1 MAKYTGVREN
11 SDGSWYYRI
20 KVKNP
25 AGKLIDTMR
34 KQDDNGMPFMTA
46 RAAHEARVSH
56 LAIIM
61 SEQPVVAPEAVQAVI
76 TLSDVYNDYLNTDGR
91 SRAPA
96 TLRKQDSMWRNH
108 INKRFGDCDINT
120 IDIIDLQFFLS
131 ELYNQYAY
139 KYVEGF
145 LKFFYL
151 LFNHAYKREWF
162 DVNRYVKM
170 FATKGTQLEMP
181 KISQLDK
188 EKQDAG
194 AIVYS
199 LDELDEIES
208 VFNSEDGNLLL
219 AYYLGLYAGLRIGEC
234 FGLRWSNINW
244 QEQTITIDRQLQY
257 IDNKFC
263 LCPVK
268 TLAARR
274 EFIIPQF
281 LYEQLEFA
289 YTEQNALKSRLRASY
304 RDTERVYD
312 MVTNE
317 WIVGG
322 DFVNRKKNGELLT
335 INSIKYWSRKI
346 KSETGIEFKYH
357 NLRHTF
363 ATECAV
369 NNVNAQM
376 LMHMMGHLKLDTTMK
391 YYINIHK
398 HKTLQERTKQIID
411 NMYQRHDDVGK
422 FFRES

>member
-61 SEQPVVAPEAVQAVI
+61 SEQPVAAPEAVQAVI

-234 FGLRWSNINW
+234 FGLRWSNIDW
-244 QEQTITIDRQLQY
+244 QNQTITIDRQLQY
-257 IDNKFC
+257 IDDKFC

-268 TLAARR
+268 TLSAVRT
-274 EFIIPQF
+274 FVIPQF

-289 YTEQNALKSRLRASY
+289 YTEQKVLKSRLGASY
-304 RDTERVYD
+304 RNTERVYD
-312 MVTNE
+312 AVLDK
-317 WIVGG
+317 WITGG

-346 KSETGIEFKYH
+346 KSEIGIDFKYH

-411 NMYQRHDDVGK
+411 NMYQRHDDVGTFK
-422 FFRES
+422 RES